1 MIGSQHI
8 ELICTV
14 EGRAD
19 LFWPQSLK
27 VASTYKNGTTRY
39 RITFSFAM
47 TSRLKYDINGKKNL
61 SLKYRVSG
69 FLKKKNHSKK
79 NYLKH
84 KNTITP
90 TYPFHN
96 LKFNTDY

>member
-61 SLKYRVSG
+61 PLKYRVSG
-69 FLKKKNHSKK
+69 FLKKKKPLQKKLSKTQ
-79 NYLKH
+79 KH
-84 KNTITP
+84 DHTHI
-90 TYPFHN
+90 PFS
-96 LKFNTDY
+96 